1 MTDGTGLA
9 GFEAGSGFGRSNRA
23 GKAEANVGTPLRLMD
38 KVAVSLE
45 RLALP
50 LFHKIDP
57 ETAHRVSLGLM
68 KHGLV
73 PFRTPY
79 QSERLKVSLAG
90 IDLPNPIGLAAGY
103 DKSAAAVPHLA
114 KMGFGFVEIGTVTP
128 LPQQGSKRPRMFRL
142 PDDRAVI
149 NRYGFNNDGAEK
161 AAERLQASRHRGIVG
176 LNIGPN
182 ADAANPVED
191 YLTVMKSCLPLVD
204 YATINISSP
213 NTAGLRDF
221 HDRKM
226 LDGLL
231 DRVLAVRDE
240 LSEDLPVFLK
250 ISPDLEQEQIA
261 PVVEAATGRRR
272 IGLIATNSTV
282 DRTSVS
288 ASEHRDE
295 SGGLSGK
302 PLFEKSTEVLRR
314 VYELSNGQLPLIGV
328 GGIGSG
334 RDAYEKIKA
343 GASAL
348 QICTALSYDGV
359 SLVHSILAELDALLE
374 EDGFANVREAV
385 GTGATPPDGTG
396 SAPTQ
401 DRSSPAP

>member
-1 MTDGTGLA
+1 MTGGTGFA
-9 GFEAGSGFGRSNRA
+9 GFEPSSAGSGFGQSRPTGNAESNA
-23 GKAEANVGTPLRLMD
+23 DTPLTLRD
-38 KVAVSLE
+38 KAAVALDG
-45 RLALP
+45 LALP

-57 ETAHRVSLGLM
+57 ETAHHVSLGLM
-68 KHGLV
+68 KRGLV

-79 QSERLKVSLAG
+79 QSKRLEVSLAG
-90 IDLPNPIGLAAGY
+90 IDLPNPLGLAAGY
-103 DKSAAAVPHLA
+103 DKSAVAVPHLT
-114 KMGFGFVEIGTVTP
+114 KMGFGFVEIGTITP
-128 LPQQGSKRPRMFRL
+128 KPQRGNNRPRMFRL

-161 AAERLQASRHRGIVG
+161 AAGRLRASRHSGIVG

-182 ADAANPVED
+182 SAAANPVED
-191 YLTVMKSCLPLVD
+191 YLAVMRLCLPFAD

-221 HDRKM
+221 HDRSM

-231 DRVLAVRDE
+231 DQVLAVRDE

-250 ISPDLEQEQIA
+250 VSPDLEQEQIA
-261 PVVEAATGRRR
+261 PVVEAAMERKG

-282 DRTSVS
+282 DRRSVS
-288 ASEHRDE
+288 ASERREE

-314 VYELSNGQLPLIGV
+314 VCELSNGQLPLIGV

-359 SLVHSILAELDALLE
+359 SLIHSILAELDALLE
-374 EDGFANVREAV
+374 TDGFANISEAV
-385 GTGATPPDGTG
+385 GIETRP
-396 SAPTQ
+396 S
-401 DRSSPAP
+401 

>member
-9 GFEAGSGFGRSNRA
+9 GFEPGSTGSDFGQSSFADN
-23 GKAEANVGTPLRLMD
+23 AESDASTPLTLRD
-38 KVAVSLE
+38 KVAVALE
-45 RLALP
+45 GLALP

-68 KHGLV
+68 KRGLV

-79 QSERLKVSLAG
+79 QSKRLEVSLAG
-90 IDLPNPIGLAAGY
+90 IDLPNPLGLAAGY
-103 DKSAAAVPHLA
+103 DKSVEAVPHLA
-114 KMGFGFVEIGTVTP
+114 KMGFGFVEIGTITP
-128 LPQQGSKRPRMFRL
+128 RPQQGNDRPRMFRL

-161 AAERLQASRHRGIVG
+161 AAERLRARRRGGVVG
-176 LNIGPN
+176 LNVGPN
-182 ADAANPVED
+182 RDSANPVED
-191 YLTVMKSCLPLVD
+191 YLTVMRSCLPFVD

-221 HDRKM
+221 HDRSM

-231 DRVLAVRDE
+231 DQVLAIRDE

-250 ISPDLEQEQIA
+250 VSPDLEQEQIA
-261 PVVEAATGRRR
+261 PVVGATMGRKG

-282 DRTSVS
+282 DRRPVS
-288 ASEHRDE
+288 ESEHRDE

-302 PLFEKSTEVLRR
+302 PLFEKSTEVLRH

-359 SLVHSILAELDALLE
+359 SLVHSILAELDGLLE
-374 EDGFANVREAV
+374 ADGFSNVSEAI
-385 GTGATPPDGTG
+385 GTGAKP
-396 SAPTQ
+396 S
-401 DRSSPAP
+401 

>member
-1 MTDGTGLA
+1 MTGGTGLT
-9 GFEAGSGFGRSNRA
+9 GFEPSSTGPSFGQSSQAGNAESNA
-23 GKAEANVGTPLRLMD
+23 DTPLTLRD
-38 KVAVSLE
+38 KAAVALE
-45 RLALP
+45 GLALP

-57 ETAHRVSLGLM
+57 EAAHHVSLGLM
-68 KHGLV
+68 KCGLV

-79 QSERLKVSLAG
+79 RSKRLEVSLAG
-90 IDLPNPIGLAAGY
+90 IDLPNPLGLAAGY
-103 DKSAAAVPHLA
+103 DKSAVAIPHLSR
-114 KMGFGFVEIGTVTP
+114 MGFGFIEIGTITP
-128 LPQQGSKRPRMFRL
+128 KPQQGNDRPRMFRL

-149 NRYGFNNDGAEK
+149 NRYGFNNDGAEM
-161 AAERLQASRHRGIVG
+161 ASERLRACRHGGIVG
-176 LNIGPN
+176 LNVGPN
-182 ADAANPVED
+182 SDAANPVEN
-191 YLTVMKSCLPLVD
+191 YLTVMRSCLPFVD

-221 HDRKM
+221 HDRSM

-231 DRVLAVRDE
+231 DQVMAVRDE

-250 ISPDLEQEQIA
+250 VSPDLEQEQIA
-261 PVVEAATGRRR
+261 PVVEAAMGRRR

-282 DRTSVS
+282 DRSSVS

-314 VYELSNGQLPLIGV
+314 VYELSNGRLPLIGV

-343 GASAL
+343 GASAF
-348 QICTALSYDGV
+348 QICTALSYEGV
-359 SLVHSILAELDALLE
+359 SLVHSILAELDGLLE
-374 EDGFANVREAV
+374 ADGFSNVSEAV
-385 GTGATPPDGTG
+385 GTGTKP
-396 SAPTQ
+396 S
-401 DRSSPAP
+401 

>member
-23 GKAEANVGTPLRLMD
+23 GEAEADVGTPLRLMD
-38 KVAVSLE
+38 KVAVALE

-79 QSERLKVSLAG
+79 QSKRLEVSLAG
-90 IDLPNPIGLAAGY
+90 IDLPNPLGLAAGY

-114 KMGFGFVEIGTVTP
+114 KMGFGFVEIGTITP
-128 LPQQGSKRPRMFRL
+128 KPQRGNDRPRMFRL
-142 PDDRAVI
+142 PSDRAVI
-149 NRYGFNNDGAEK
+149 NRYGFNNDGAEL

-176 LNIGPN
+176 LNAGPN
-182 ADAANPVED
+182 SDAANPVED
-191 YLTVMKSCLPLVD
+191 YLTVMRSCLPFVD

-261 PVVEAATGRRR
+261 PVVEAATDRRR
-272 IGLIATNSTV
+272 VGLIATNSTV
-282 DRTSVS
+282 DRESVS
-288 ASEHRDE
+288 ASEHREE

-302 PLFEKSTEVLRR
+302 PLFGKSTEVLRR
-314 VYELSNGQLPLIGV
+314 VYELSNGELPLIGV

-359 SLVHSILAELDALLE
+359 SLIHSILAELDGLLAA
-374 EDGFANVREAV
+374 DGFSNVVEAV
-385 GTGATPPDGTG
+385 GTGAQP
-396 SAPTQ
+396 S
-401 DRSSPAP
+401 